1 MNPYF
6 SILIVLI
13 YLGLILWVSY
23 FSSRKSGTADFYRGG
38 NKSPWWVV
46 AFGMIGTTLSGV
58 TFISVPG
65 WVSSPAKMT
74 YFTVILGNFVG
85 YLLIAQVLLPL
96 YYRLNLTSIYAYIG
110 ERFGFRAYKTSAAL
124 FLLSKT
130 IGASFRLFIVT
141 LVLQITIFSPLNIP
155 YAVNALFC
163 VAVIWAYT
171 FKGGIKAIV
180 WTDLVQTFFLI
191 FAVVFTIFSIQKALD
206 FSFPE
211 MVKRIGENPQFL
223 VFDFGNLWSNPNH
236 FLKQF
241 IAGIFIAIVMTGL
254 DQDMMQ
260 KNLSLKN
267 IREAKKNFL
276 TFSIISIPVCFIFMC
291 LGVVFFIYMNQ
302 TGIPI
307 PAKTDSIYPM
317 IATQY
322 LNTTTGIF
330 FMLGVIAAAFSS
342 ANSALIAMTTSF
354 TVDLYGVQNKTEDE
368 KKKIRFYTHIGC
380 ALLLAL
386 VMIAFSSFNN
396 ESVVYAIFKFA
407 GYTYG
412 PLLGLF
418 FVGILLKAIPFIA
431 ASSIALTI
439 SIDHYSVVLLNGY
452 RFGFEILLF
461 NGALT
466 VMGLLLFRENKN

>member
-1 MNPYF
+1 MDRPCTNFFPYF
-6 SILIVLI
+6 RRRIHDFFHS
-13 YLGLILWVSY
+13 
-23 FSSRKSGTADFYRGG
+23 KGTG
-38 NKSPWWVV
+38 
-46 AFGMIGTTLSGV
+46 
-58 TFISVPG
+58 
-65 WVSSPAKMT
+65 
-74 YFTVILGNFVG
+74 
-85 YLLIAQVLLPL
+85 
-96 YYRLNLTSIYAYIG
+96 
-110 ERFGFRAYKTSAAL
+110 
-124 FLLSKT
+124 
-130 IGASFRLFIVT
+130 
-141 LVLQITIFSPLNIP
+141 
-155 YAVNALFC
+155 
-163 VAVIWAYT
+163 
-171 FKGGIKAIV
+171 
-180 WTDLVQTFFLI
+180 
-191 FAVVFTIFSIQKALD
+191 

-211 MVKRIGENPQFL
+211 IVKRIGENPQFL

-276 TFSIISIPVCFIFMC
+276 TFSVISIPVCFIFMC

-354 TVDLYGVQNKTEDE
+354 TVDLYDVQNKTEDE

-418 FVGILLKAIPFIA
+418 FVGILLKTKVRDKAIPFIA

-452 RFGFEILLF
+452 QFGFEILLF